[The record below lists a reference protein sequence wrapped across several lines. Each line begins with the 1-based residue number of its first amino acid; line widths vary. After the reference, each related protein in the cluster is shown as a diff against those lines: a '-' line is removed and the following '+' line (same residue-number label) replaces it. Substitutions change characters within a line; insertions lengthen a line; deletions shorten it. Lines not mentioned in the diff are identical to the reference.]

1 MYMDSSHTIY
11 FIFIACCLLLSAF
24 FSSAEV
30 AVISMSRMRVKH
42 LLSNDVKFA
51 DLLDSFQKQPG
62 IFLSAILLG
71 NTLVVIAATSAATI
85 VAVGLLGESLGAII
99 ATIVLTV
106 IILVFGEVIPKTIA
120 AHNNEKLALAYAIPI
135 QLLIWVLY
143 PFVWPLNKIGAGFT
157 RMIRDTGE
165 IRPTVD
171 EAEIRTAIDVG
182 EAEGVW
188 KETEADMIHKAF
200 EFPDR
205 PVKDVMLPRTE
216 VAFIEEGTSL
226 DEFLKIYSEHPHS
239 RFPVYRDTLDNVI
252 GLLTV
257 KDVLMSI
264 ARDEIK
270 PEHPVDGLVRQAYF
284 VPETKRL
291 GELLAEMRNHNYHTA
306 IVIDEF
312 GGVAGMAN
320 LEHLAA
326 EIMGSIGDEMTAEE
340 KEITPIDANTYE
352 VDGGLRVEEANEE
365 LDLDLPPGEYDTV
378 AGFILSHL
386 GRIPRQGEHFKY
398 RDLTLAITELAN
410 RKIERITIT
419 REKNAPPA
427 P

>member
-1 MYMDSSHTIY
+1 MDSERTLY
-11 FIFIACCLLLSAF
+11 FILIFVCLLLSAF

-30 AVISMSRMRVKH
+30 AIISLSRIRVKH

-71 NTLVVIAATSAATI
+71 NTLVNIAAASLGTLIAVSLLGTNLGALLATI
-85 VAVGLLGESLGAII
+85 CVTLL
-99 ATIVLTV
+99 VLV
-106 IILVFGEVIPKTIA
+106 LGEVIPKTVA
-120 AHNNEKLALAYAIPI
+120 AHHAEKIALAYTIPV
-135 QLLIWVLY
+135 QLLIWILY
-143 PFVWPLNKIGAGFT
+143 PIVWVLNKIGAGFT
-157 RMIRDTGE
+157 RMVTDAGE
-165 IRPTVD
+165 ARLTVD

-205 PVKDVMLPRTE
+205 PVSDVMQPRTE
-216 VAFIEEGTSL
+216 ISFIEEGTEL
-226 DEFLKIYSEHPHS
+226 EEFLKIYSEHPHS
-239 RFPVYRDTLDNVI
+239 RFPVYHETMDNVT
-252 GLLTV
+252 GMLTV
-257 KDVLMSI
+257 KDVLM
-264 ARDEIK
+264 AMAKNEIH
-270 PEHPVDGLVRQAYF
+270 EHDPVDRLVRQAYF

-291 GELLAEMRNHNYHTA
+291 GEMLAEMRDNNFHMA

-312 GGVAGMAN
+312 GGVAGIAN
-320 LEHLAA
+320 LEHMAS
-326 EIMGSIGDEMTAEE
+326 EIMGSIGDEMSSNE
-340 KEITPIDANTYE
+340 KEITPIDANTNE
-352 VDGGLRVEEANEE
+352 VDGGLRVEEANDQ
-365 LDLDLPPGEYDTV
+365 LDLDLPAGDYDTV

-386 GRIPRQGEHFKY
+386 GRIPRKGEHFKY
-398 RDLTLAITELAN
+398 RDLKISITEIVN